1 MCRISRSCT
10 LCDFVFLA
18 LFTLASCDKSN
29 SRCVPR
35 CVQLT
40 DLVAQ
45 IVCWLYIC
53 HIDLVVYSWL
63 YSFHSTVLSHNVLLV
78 KCEADVVSAKQRH
91 AAALAMCNVT
101 RRQSHAEVDC
111 RFNELCH
118 RQSLRSV
125 VTPRYSL

>member
-1 MCRISRSCT
+1 MCSANQFSDT
-10 LCDFVFLA
+10 GLFVG
-18 LFTLASCDKSN
+18 CII
-29 SRCVPR
+29 R
-35 CVQLT
+35 
-40 DLVAQ
+40 
-45 IVCWLYIC
+45 IC
-53 HIDLVVYSWL
+53 HIDFVVYSSL
-63 YSFHSTVLSHNVLLV
+63 YSFHSTVHSHYVLLV